1 MRVRLWHGLATAVVG
16 LALLPSALAQNAQLS
31 GLVRDSSGASI
42 PNAYLKIENNGTHF
56 IWTAKSNGDGLYV
69 LPSLPP
75 GSYQITVSG
84 PGFQEKVIR
93 DLTLEVA
100 GKSSLNIDLAVG
112 SEQQSVTVDAGGVQM
127 ETTDASVSTV
137 VDQKFV
143 ENIPLNGR
151 SFQSLLTAVPGVTVV
166 PSSNGQGYSGELSVN
181 GMRTESN
188 YYIVDGVSMNTG
200 VAASTPGWGG
210 GYAGA
215 TPAQTVLGTTQS
227 LISIEALKELRA
239 TTSTYSAEYGRTPG
253 GQFSFSSRSGSN
265 DWHGS
270 VFEYFRND
278 VLDSNDSFSR
288 RAGVHKPRTRQ
299 NDFGGTLGGPVSI
312 PGLYNGHDRTF
323 FFASYEGLR
332 LTAPQSAAT
341 TVVPGTTMRTT
352 APVAIRPFLNAF
364 PVSTAAE
371 DPATGLSTFI
381 AAYSNPSSMNS
392 LSVRADHSFS
402 EKLTFFARY
411 SWAPSNTQGRATN
424 DLANVIKT
432 KGTLQS
438 GTAGLTWLLTPRL
451 VNDLRFNS
459 TYTQQTRRPSIDTFG
474 GATPFSTT
482 GIAGYTGSEYDGMD
496 FYLYYGLRAYFTSG
510 KTSAE
515 QKQINIVDTMTL
527 SRGRHNFKWGV
538 DYRRLQTDR
547 SVYTFYS
554 FPLYYSQAQV
564 YSNTPTSSTLEK
576 FKGPISPVYMN
587 FSAFLQ
593 DEWRA
598 TPRLSI
604 SAGVRWDV
612 NPAPKDA
619 NGNDPY
625 VTTQITDLSTTTLA
639 PHGTKLWNT
648 RFTNFSPRVGLAY
661 QVHQRPGHQTVLRAG
676 FGTFYDL
683 GNITG
688 TAGYFGVGIAA
699 ASRGSNLP
707 FPGSQA
713 RVDSLTLN
721 ASSPYNFSVYT
732 FDPNLKAPYSWQ
744 WNAALE
750 QGLGDQKNLTIS
762 YVASLGN
769 DLLFTRSASPQLLGN
784 ANFSG
789 AWGLYITTNP
799 SSSSYNA
806 LQVQY
811 QQSMFH
817 GLQLLGSYTWS
828 HAMDDNTSN
837 FTSTY
842 LQRADSNYDI
852 RHNGQITLSYAPTGI
867 GRGFSRALTSGWG
880 LDSRISLRTAT
891 PLDITTGTSI
901 YDNGTSVSPHPNRVA
916 GQPLYIYDST
926 LPGGRRVNFNAFAA
940 ATDSTGNVVEG
951 NVRRNYA
958 RAFGTA
964 QTDLAL
970 RRDFHIYERFGA
982 QFRVEAFNIFNR
994 INLGSVYNQLSQGS
1008 ANFGRAYNL
1017 QSTQLGGLNSLYQTG
1032 GPRSLQASLKLHF

>member
-402 EKLTFFARY
+402 EKLKFFARY